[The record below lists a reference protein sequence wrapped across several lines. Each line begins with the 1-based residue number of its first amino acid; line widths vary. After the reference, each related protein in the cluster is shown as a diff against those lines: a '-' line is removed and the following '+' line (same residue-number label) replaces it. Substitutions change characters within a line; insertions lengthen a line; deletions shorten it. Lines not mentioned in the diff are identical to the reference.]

1 MSPGR
6 CIGLIHGHDV
16 TFASPLQSTGGS
28 LTKLGS
34 GTLTLTSATN
44 SYDGATLVQGGVLQ
58 IDGNLSDVTGV
69 DVASSATYVANSS
82 DTIGSISGDGVID
95 IALGETLNVGGT
107 SDFSFDGS
115 FVGDGRLRKDGSSTL
130 TLSGDNTN
138 AAVDFEIAEG
148 ALALGSANAISI
160 DSLASTS
167 EDFSGGELRFNQ
179 QIQLTIPRA
188 SLMLPGRYIG

>member
-1 MSPGR
+1 MALNLRKDGSSTLTLSGDNTNAAVDFEIAEGALALGSANAISIDSLASTSEVFFTGGELRFTSTNTADYSARFPDVAGQVYR
-6 CIGLIHGHDV
+6 INTNGHDV

-44 SYDGATLVQGGVLQ
+44 SYDGATSVQGGVLQ

-115 FVGDGRLRKDGSSTL
+115 FIGGWR
-130 TLSGDNTN
+130 
-138 AAVDFEIAEG
+138 AA
-148 ALALGSANAISI
+148 
-160 DSLASTS
+160 
-167 EDFSGGELRFNQ
+167 
-179 QIQLTIPRA
+179 
-188 SLMLPGRYIG
+188 